1 MGNVTVGLL
10 TDKAIATYRTL
21 PYNDFK
27 KRELII
33 KNIKYVQKVI
43 PQNTLDYSENLKLI
57 KPEYVVHGRL
67 EEGNTKN
74 IRKNVIKTL
83 KLWKGKLIEIP
94 YTKKFHIKK
103 LKKKHYRQARHP
115 ILENQN

>member
-1 MGNVTVGLL
+1 MKKINKTVYVAFSDDILHEGHFNILKKASSLGNVIVGLL

-57 KPEYVVHGRL
+57 KPEYVVHGDDWKK
-67 EEGNTKN
+67 EYKN

-83 KLWKGKLIEIP
+83 KL
-94 YTKKFHIKK
+94 
-103 LKKKHYRQARHP
+103 
-115 ILENQN
+115 